1 MRKILLLL
9 LVTALIAGTVG
20 CAKPKTS
27 VVEIRWNNGAEPL
40 TIDPALSTGIPEANT
55 ILQVFEGLTRLDSNN
70 NPVAAVAK
78 SWTISDDKK
87 TYLFT
92 LRDSVWSDG
101 TPVTAYDFE
110 YAWKRALD
118 PATASEYAYQ
128 LYYIEGGEAFNT
140 SVSVNG
146 KYYAPKLDAEGNPVT
161 SKEGDKDVPVADLTK
176 PIDPSTDVGVTAV
189 DAKTLE
195 VVLASPTAYFL
206 SLCAFPTLMPVCKA
220 VVSANADW
228 VKDDLKAYITNGPF
242 QATSWSHS
250 EKMEFIKSPTYWDK
264 ANVKPDKLT
273 YYMID
278 NESTALTQY
287 QSGAIDGSDTVP
299 LSELPALVK
308 SGDCKI
314 MPYLGTYYYSFN
326 VMKKPFN
333 DVRVRKALNLAIDRS
348 AIVLNITL
356 AGEVPALAYVPYGIP
371 DATSTTEFR
380 TAGTKNFYK
389 DNDIA
394 TAKALLAQAGYP
406 NGKGFPTFSILYN
419 TSSRH
424 KSIAEAI
431 QQMWKTSLGINC
443 TLKNEEWGV
452 YLDDLTNLNYQ
463 VARRGWIGDYV
474 DVNTFMDMWVTGG
487 GNNDTGWS
495 NKQYD
500 ADIAKAKV
508 TSDSALRMELM
519 HDAENILMKE
529 FPIAPIYYYTHPIL
543 LKAKVKGLVLS
554 TLGFCDW
561 KNVTISG

>member
-508 TSDSALRMELM
+508 TTDPKLRMKYM
-519 HDAENILMKE
+519 HDAEIILMTQ